1 MAIVSSHTL
10 NSIDG
15 THAAGIATTLTR
27 VTPDGTRSVLFET
40 ITDEGGRLMQEIDP
54 AEIVSGATYEFMLAT
69 AAYFA
74 DYDLP
79 RRGMQIL
86 QNVVVHFEMPDP
98 AARYHMPLMLAPNS
112 YSVWA
117 SSGPNG

>member
-1 MAIVSSHTL
+1 
-10 NSIDG
+10 
-15 THAAGIATTLTR
+15 
-27 VTPDGTRSVLFET
+27 
-40 ITDEGGRLMQEIDP
+40 MQEIDP
-54 AEIVSGATYEFMLAT
+54 AEIVSGATYEFALAT

-79 RRGMQIL
+79 RSGMQIL

-98 AARYHMPLMLAPNS
+98 AARYHMPFMLAPNS

-117 SSGPNG
+117 SSGPMRPITPALAQTSPGEPWAATSAAATPSTSAASVTSQT